1 MSKTKP
7 IILFLIM
14 TLAGCATPS
23 SETPTAMSHHHITG
37 KTPGRKV
44 SKQQPLY
51 VSATDDTPF
60 NQAAVG
66 ELIASLVSN
75 GYTVVKTRG
84 TTINV
89 EINTQVLRFSLD
101 RLQARQVGALSALA
115 TGLWALTELNA
126 SITPAGVAT
135 GVIFAGDAQA
145 YFNSDKASGPTPQ
158 TEIIINATV
167 SDNSRY
173 LAVSRATYYAT
184 ASAYEYL
191 LIIIGC
197 PPAH

>member
-7 IILFLIM
+7 IILFLTM
-14 TLAGCATPS
+14 ALAGCATPY
-23 SETPTAMSHHHITG
+23 SETPTASNFPTTSQEKLQAAAHWGLITQDLSQKLQTQMSG
-37 KTPGRKV
+37 KV

-66 ELIASLVSN
+66 E
-75 GYTVVKTRG
+75 
-84 TTINV
+84 
-89 EINTQVLRFSLD
+89 
-101 RLQARQVGALSALA
+101 LSALA

-173 LAVSRATYYAT
+173 LAVSRATYYA
-184 ASAYEYL
+184 ADRDQ
-191 LIIIGC
+191 
-197 PPAH
+197 HQ